1 MKTPTIIPTRVEVS
15 HRTIVFTV
23 VFLLFL
29 WFLYSIRAVL
39 LAILIAS
46 ILMFALNPLVTF
58 LEKRRLPRPVAI
70 LLLFIIIVIGLSGV
84 IAAIIPPLVDQTKSL
99 IDQFPAIVQSL
110 GGLKI
115 DQRVLS
121 DQLGPIP
128 KNIARIIIGAFSNII
143 AVFTLLV
150 VTFYLLSERANLH
163 RYLIFLFGNDGTEE
177 KAEEFV
183 NKLEHGIGSWVRGQL
198 TLMALIGL
206 FTYVGLRILGVNYAL
221 PLSILAG
228 ILEIIPNIGPTVSM
242 IPAVLVALAASPI
255 TALATVALFFL
266 VQQFENNIIV
276 PKVMQKAVGVKPLV
290 TIIALMIGVKLAGV
304 LGAILAVPGY
314 LILRI
319 IVEEIY
325 TSDRF
330 RKT

>member
-15 HRTIVFTV
+15 HRTIVFAV

-39 LAILIAS
+39 LAVLIAS

-70 LLLFIIIVIGLSGV
+70 LLLFIIILISLSGV

-290 TIIALMIGVKLAGV
+290 TIIALMTGVKLAGV

>member
-121 DQLGPIP
+121 DQLGHIP

-290 TIIALMIGVKLAGV
+290 TIIALMTGVKLAGV